1 MNHDA
6 LHILLAEDDD
16 DDRLFFKDAIEEIK
30 VKTVVTMVNDGV
42 ELMEYLHNPNIH
54 LPHLVFLDLN
64 MPRKNGMQCLKE
76 IRSNPK
82 LKELSIA
89 VYSTSALE
97 KDIEDTF
104 INGANIY
111 IKKPNDFEV
120 LKNILAKVITINWQ
134 YHTSGLNKEN
144 FLLNIQKQIVEE
156 TTFKKNLFIFNF
168 DFLFIYNKWMHLK
181 KIKATP
187 RHLPRYRTFLL

>member
-76 IRSNPK
+76 IRSNHK

-144 FLLNIQKQIVEE
+144 FLLNIQ
-156 TTFKKNLFIFNF
+156 
-168 DFLFIYNKWMHLK
+168 
-181 KIKATP
+181 
-187 RHLPRYRTFLL
+187 

>member
-144 FLLNIQKQIVEE
+144 FLLNIQ
-156 TTFKKNLFIFNF
+156 
-168 DFLFIYNKWMHLK
+168 
-181 KIKATP
+181 
-187 RHLPRYRTFLL
+187 